1 MGGGASKQD
10 AVRAND
16 AGIAPATIPGL
27 TASEGEASRP
37 VTASGSQM
45 GIPVETEAPR
55 AAHSSALTDDGS
67 DHGENVLAC
76 SAKAQPVDDWRPA
89 EEEEEEEEEEEAT
102 VANGPA
108 EELVRE
114 VRATVREHGIHLLQ
128 TLQSAGGSAGDSK
141 LDSLDAQQFDH
152 TLRFIVGER
161 KYGLV
166 ERGGPE
172 LFAALDPQSSGTV
185 RCDAAAD
192 ALALDTRD
200 NPLRNAGRHVPGS
213 LSSHAGGGEQHVVA
227 LAQDTSGAATA
238 GASMAGWTAAHMR
251 QQLDMAA
258 AQLRKLA
265 ASKEVRLRVGAHR
278 CTHACTYTRIQK
290 NTWMCVHLVL
300 QGRADDH
307 LVYVQIFVSTSCAC
321 LYACMYLSIFESKCL
336 HICRWRRRRRTSRM
350 YACMHLCTYVQTQI
364 YRYLDSHG

>member
-16 AGIAPATIPGL
+16 AGIAPATVPGL
-27 TASEGEASRP
+27 TASEEEASRP

-89 EEEEEEEEEEEAT
+89 EEEEEEEVEDAT

-213 LSSHAGGGEQHVVA
+213 LSSHAGGGEQHAVA

-265 ASKEVRLRVGAHR
+265 ASKEVWLRVGAHI
-278 CTHACTYTRIQK
+278 CTHGLHTYTHSKKHVDVRSSGAARPSRRPPRIC
-290 NTWMCVHLVL
+290 TDICVDLVCM
-300 QGRADDH
+300 
-307 LVYVQIFVSTSCAC
+307 FV
-321 LYACMYLSIFESKCL
+321 CMQVSKYL
-336 HICRWRRRRRTSRM
+336 
-350 YACMHLCTYVQTQI
+350 
-364 YRYLDSHG
+364 

>member
-16 AGIAPATIPGL
+16 ARIAPATGPGL
-27 TASEGEASRP
+27 TASEEEASRL
-37 VTASGSQM
+37 VTAGGSQL
-45 GIPVETEAPR
+45 GTPVDTEAPR
-55 AAHSSALTDDGS
+55 ATHSSALTDDGS

-89 EEEEEEEEEEEAT
+89 EEEEEEEEAT

-141 LDSLDAQQFDH
+141 LDSLDAQQFDY

-161 KYGLV
+161 KFGLV

-172 LFAALDPQSSGTV
+172 LFAALDPQSTGTV

-200 NPLRNAGRHVPGS
+200 NPLRKAGRHVPSS
-213 LSSHAGGGEQHVVA
+213 LSSHAGGGEQHAVA

-265 ASKEVRLRVGAHR
+265 ASKEVLLRVGAHISKHACTHTLIQKHVDVR
-278 CTHACTYTRIQK
+278 SSGAAGQADDHPVYVSIFVLTSCACTHACMHASKYRCI
-290 NTWMCVHLVL
+290 
-300 QGRADDH
+300 
-307 LVYVQIFVSTSCAC
+307 YES
-321 LYACMYLSIFESKCL
+321 MYLC
-336 HICRWRRRRRTSRM
+336 ICV
-350 YACMHLCTYVQTQI
+350 CTCVCI
-364 YRYLDSHG
+364 YI